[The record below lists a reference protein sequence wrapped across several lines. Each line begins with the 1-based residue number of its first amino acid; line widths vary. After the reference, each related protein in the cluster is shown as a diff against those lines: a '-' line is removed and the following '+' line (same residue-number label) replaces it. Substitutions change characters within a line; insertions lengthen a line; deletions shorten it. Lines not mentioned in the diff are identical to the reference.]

1 MNDRQPSSGEIT
13 IVISDW
19 AKISACMH
27 RLWGQDGCT
36 NHLGDRRD
44 LKADALIGSLRHEY
58 EETQHK
64 THTLPMPVGAT
75 TRTSA
80 PTQSTPIFPSSVLH
94 LEELITYHLLPRRKS
109 LSVSPCIRYIRR
121 PENMHN
127 NRKIVC
133 LQRNTLCKHPGS
145 RQ

>member
-64 THTLPMPVGAT
+64 THTLAHARRRYNKNVRPY
-75 TRTSA
+75 
-80 PTQSTPIFPSSVLH
+80 PINPNISIIGSS
-94 LEELITYHLLPRRKS
+94 S
-109 LSVSPCIRYIRR
+109 
-121 PENMHN
+121 
-127 NRKIVC
+127 
-133 LQRNTLCKHPGS
+133 
-145 RQ
+145 